1 VLVEVLE
8 AFGVQL
14 AALFEH
20 LLQMVLLLVSHHRY
34 IGRRASDT
42 LTLTVPNN
50 RLCISNRS
58 SSDRLRLSSLL
69 LCLTTKNI
77 GSCDCKAP
85 QICRDVVSASEAL
98 ISLPLLKLLLLLFAL
113 GIHDTELEVLSPL
126 RLQDVLLAI
135 RTLLVTF

>member
-1 VLVEVLE
+1 
-8 AFGVQL
+8 
-14 AALFEH
+14 
-20 LLQMVLLLVSHHRY
+20 MVLLLVSHHRY